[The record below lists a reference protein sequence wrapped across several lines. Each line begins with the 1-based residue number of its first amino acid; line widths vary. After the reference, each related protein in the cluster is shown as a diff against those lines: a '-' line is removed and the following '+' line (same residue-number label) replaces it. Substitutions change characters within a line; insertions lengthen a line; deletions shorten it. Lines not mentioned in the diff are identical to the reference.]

1 VLKCHLRGTVTSSSS
16 SQARMASSVGVT
28 TEGSAATATTP
39 SAEEKYNAA
48 VDFKGAHLEVLPL
61 YDEVV
66 PGFVN
71 KVPVLF
77 QFVTGNTL
85 PGDSKRAPFSL
96 CIVLDRS
103 GSMCGGALDCCKK
116 AILQLLNSVGD
127 DDRISLVTY
136 ESSSRVEFANIR
148 AGEPGMRA
156 KMAERVREMS
166 TGGGTNLWDGLQNGY
181 RVLAEGT
188 RLFTGGSGEG
198 DEGPCT
204 RVDTEA
210 LKLSKHLFVLSDG
223 HVNEGP
229 RQSTESI
236 IAGVEAW
243 EEPTPIISYGIGSG
257 FNERLMTPLGKVHKG
272 GHYFYLHDDASIE
285 KLIARGVRS
294 LTNIAA
300 NDVSVS
306 VRPLPGST
314 AGELWFPDSAI
325 DGWQYS
331 RVRENS
337 VLQWSVELEIRP
349 ALTAAAPAADCD
361 GFVDVGSAR
370 PASPPTAASG
380 SSGAAEACL
389 AFEWRVHG
397 QFPGLSATS
406 GVVQFRCS
414 TTRRANEEVKTFVEV
429 KRACE
434 LRKTACASDD
444 GMVGGAA
451 GGARRQVEEAQKIFK
466 ARMAISD
473 RFGFAQEWAATTQ
486 ALLDNTGLW
495 TSAGAAT
502 SAAAKNLG
510 YHTGGGAMQEED
522 EEEEMDFDL
531 FG

>member
-1 VLKCHLRGTVTSSSS
+1 
-16 SQARMASSVGVT
+16 M
-28 TEGSAATATTP
+28 AATEEATVATEP
-39 SAEEKYNAA
+39 RLSAEEKYNAA
-48 VDFKGAHLEVLPL
+48 VDFHGARLEVLPL
-61 YDEVV
+61 YDQVV

-85 PGDSKRAPFSL
+85 ACGSKRAPFSL

-103 GSMCGGALDCCKK
+103 GSMSGGALDCCKK

-127 DDRISLVTY
+127 EDRISLVTY

-156 KMAERVREMS
+156 KMAELVREIR

-181 RVLAEGT
+181 RVLAEGM
-188 RLFTGGSGEG
+188 RVFTGVLGGEG
-198 DEGPCT
+198 DEGSCS
-204 RVDTEA
+204 RIDAEA
-210 LKLSKHLFVLSDG
+210 LTLSKHLFVLSDG

-243 EEPTPIISYGIGSG
+243 EESMPIISYGIGSG

-314 AGELWFPDSAI
+314 VGELWFPDSAI

-349 ALTAAAPAADCD
+349 TLITAAADADCD
-361 GFVDVGSAR
+361 GFVDVAGSR
-370 PASPPTAASG
+370 PT
-380 SSGAAEACL
+380 GAAEAGL

-397 QFPGLSATS
+397 QFSGLSATS
-406 GVVQFRCS
+406 GVVKFHCS
-414 TTRRANEEVKTFVEV
+414 ATRRANEEVKTFVEV

-434 LRKTACASDD
+434 LRKTACASDEQSL
-444 GMVGGAA
+444 GGGAAA

-466 ARMAISD
+466 ARVAISD

-486 ALLDNTGLW
+486 GLLDNKSLW
-495 TSAGAAT
+495 TSTGAAT

-510 YHTGGGAMQEED
+510 YHAVVEEED